1 MAIPAQMVKELRKL
15 TAAGILD
22 CRKALEATDG
32 DFEKAVDFLREKGL
46 AKVAKRMSRDAKD
59 GAVYSYIHDGGRIGV
74 LVEVNCETDFV
85 ARTDEFKSLLK
96 GVALQIAGMSPR
108 YLRRED
114 VPESVITHESEVYRA
129 AALEEGKPEKIVER
143 IVEGRIE
150 KFYKEICLMEQD
162 FILDEDK
169 TIDDLIKDQIVTIG
183 ENIVIRRFARY
194 ELGESLGE

>member
-1 MAIPAQMVKELRKL
+1 MAISAQMVKELRAA

-22 CRKALEATDG
+22 CRKALEATNG

-59 GAVYSYIHDGGRIGV
+59 GMIFSYIHDAGRIGV

-85 ARTDEFKSLLK
+85 ARTDEFKSLVK
-96 GVALQIAGMSPR
+96 GVALQIAGMSAQ

-114 VPESVITHESEVYRA
+114 VPESVLEHEREVYRA
-129 AALEEGKPEKIVER
+129 AALEEGKPEKIVDR
-143 IVEGRIE
+143 IVEGRIA
-150 KFYKEICLMEQD
+150 KFYKDICLMEQD
-162 FILDEDK
+162 YILDEDK
-169 TIDDLIKDQIVTIG
+169 TIEDLIKNQISTIG

-194 ELGESLGE
+194 ELGESLGD